1 MIELSPRSSAT
12 DDVELLRGAAAG
24 DWECIAGLYDR
35 HRERA
40 LAVAIS
46 VLADPSE
53 AEDVVHDAFV
63 NLPRMARSYD
73 PRRGRFPQWLNRSV
87 RNRAIDH
94 VRRRARVASRTA
106 PSVKGPEDLLA
117 LTAARSASP
126 LDEAEAQEFLDLV
139 ARLDGRYAHLI
150 RLAFVDGWSH
160 SAIARLTGLPLGTVK
175 TRIRNSL
182 RQLRLL
188 MDEAAVAGVAG
199 PHEPGLG
206 VESVIAVHTRDR
218 RLAAAVRAHAA
229 GLARVEVIDRLPG
242 RAIPRPAGAV
252 LDLRS
257 APAMIGDC
265 LDRIE
270 DAGWGTIPLL
280 LLARLRDRD
289 IVPRRAGLTLA
300 INAGDPPHLD
310 LESAI
315 TALLSADSNPRV
327 RGVATDQL
335 MRSVTA
341 AVVVGDRLGRIR
353 GATAPAALL
362 FGRTPRQ
369 LVGSFITDLSATP
382 TARTERQWQ
391 HLATTGWWAGRSLA
405 RRPTG
410 SPLPIWGRAWMS
422 PGSGFVGTYAPDR
435 LS

>member
-1 MIELSPRSSAT
+1 MIELSPRSGAT

-63 NLPRMARSYD
+63 DLPRMARSYD

-106 PSVKGPEDLLA
+106 PSVKGPEELLA

-206 VESVIAVHTRDR
+206 VETVIAVHTRDR
-218 RLAAAVRAHAA
+218 RLAAAVRAHAS
-229 GLARVEVIDRLPG
+229 GLARVEVIGRLP
-242 RAIPRPAGAV
+242 RARSTAASWRCPRSQV
-252 LDLRS
+252 
-257 APAMIGDC
+257 
-265 LDRIE
+265 
-270 DAGWGTIPLL
+270 GTGSNREIALTESRTPGGGPYPSSCW
-280 LLARLRDRD
+280 RD
-289 IVPRRAGLTLA
+289 
-300 INAGDPPHLD
+300 
-310 LESAI
+310 
-315 TALLSADSNPRV
+315 
-327 RGVATDQL
+327 VATAT
-335 MRSVTA
+335 SF
-341 AVVVGDRLGRIR
+341 LG
-353 GATAPAALL
+353 
-362 FGRTPRQ
+362 
-369 LVGSFITDLSATP
+369 
-382 TARTERQWQ
+382 
-391 HLATTGWWAGRSLA
+391 
-405 RRPTG
+405 
-410 SPLPIWGRAWMS
+410 
-422 PGSGFVGTYAPDR
+422 APD
-435 LS
+435 